1 MLRQINYNGTELN
14 ADFNIRTLL
23 KIAKCYNVDLTGIEE
38 VFRNLKDQEDI
49 LTFVAT
55 IGSVALTEGARRA
68 TKTGEYKSYSVDD
81 LFDMLTVDMS
91 IAEHLLNELFAS
103 MEGSNVFPTAPKEKA
118 PKKKIK

>member
-38 VFRNLKDQEDI
+38 VFRNFKDQEDI

-55 IGSVALTEGARRA
+55 IGSVALTEGGRRA
-68 TKTGEYKSYSVDD
+68 TETGVYRSYSVDD

-91 IAEHLLNELFAS
+91 IAEQLLNELFAS
-103 MEGSNVFPTAPKEKA
+103 MEGSNVFPTAPKGKA
-118 PKKKIK
+118 PKKKSK